1 MQVKDTGVSTSH
13 PLELLFLKRD
23 NNKYWQICG
32 ETGYVK
38 FFNHFEKQLSSVFKK
53 HKFATWLSY
62 STPRYLSTQ
71 EKEKP
76 KYRQRSVHGCR

>member
-38 FFNHFEKQLSSVFKK
+38 FFNYFEKQLSSVFKK
-53 HKFATWLSY
+53 HKFAT
-62 STPRYLSTQ
+62 
-71 EKEKP
+71 
-76 KYRQRSVHGCR
+76 